1 MGNPKEVTKKQLLK
15 IIDELQN
22 SPNDRGRILG
32 DIGITTVGVGL
43 GAAGA
48 ATIATVAGA
57 TTIPALTT
65 AASWIGI
72 TAVAATPL
80 GWVVGAAI
88 GGGAL
93 AYGVSRLIHGGGIS
107 EGRRKELRALYQER
121 LREIMRKEQIKQIGA
136 PERTQ
141 FIAAL
146 RELVDK
152 DALTPQRA
160 FALIDNVENG
170 RMAVSE
176 AYSLIDA
183 ILQISNSTGR

>member
-1 MGNPKEVTKKQLLK
+1 MGNPKAVTKKQLLK
-15 IIDELQN
+15 VIDELQN

-32 DIGITTVGVGL
+32 DVGITTVGVGL

-80 GWVVGAAI
+80 GWFVGAAI

-93 AYGVSRLIHGGGIS
+93 SYGVSRLRKRRISTKNSERFFCHGI
-107 EGRRKELRALYQER
+107 
-121 LREIMRKEQIKQIGA
+121 
-136 PERTQ
+136 
-141 FIAAL
+141 
-146 RELVDK
+146 
-152 DALTPQRA
+152 
-160 FALIDNVENG
+160 
-170 RMAVSE
+170 
-176 AYSLIDA
+176 
-183 ILQISNSTGR
+183 